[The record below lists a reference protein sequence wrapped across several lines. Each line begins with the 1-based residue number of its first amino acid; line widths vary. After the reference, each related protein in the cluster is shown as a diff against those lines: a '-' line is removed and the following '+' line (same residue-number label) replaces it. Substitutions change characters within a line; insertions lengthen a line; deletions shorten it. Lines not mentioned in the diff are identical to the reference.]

1 MEGKDWDLEDEEGWI
16 TKDNLNKLISSEVSQ
31 DEQKEELGVCLM
43 TSDFAMQNILLQ
55 MGIPLK
61 AHNGKIINRIK
72 SYVLECFSCNTV
84 TRDIERKFCPK
95 CGNPTLLKITCSFN
109 DDGSM
114 VLYRKRG
121 FQVSL
126 KGLRYNIPN
135 PKFGRRNDDLILTED
150 QYKNK
155 RVFKKKAKAE
165 KWSEKQ
171 NQNAEIAYSNGWGF
185 EEIKKQNKH
194 FQNIVVGYGSANPN
208 SNRFQAK
215 RSKK

>member
-1 MEGKDWDLEDEEGWI
+1 
-16 TKDNLNKLISSEVSQ
+16 
-31 DEQKEELGVCLM
+31 M

-55 MGIPLK
+55 MGVPLK

-121 FQVSL
+121 F
-126 KGLRYNIPN
+126 
-135 PKFGRRNDDLILTED
+135 
-150 QYKNK
+150 
-155 RVFKKKAKAE
+155 
-165 KWSEKQ
+165 
-171 NQNAEIAYSNGWGF
+171 
-185 EEIKKQNKH
+185 
-194 FQNIVVGYGSANPN
+194 
-208 SNRFQAK
+208 
-215 RSKK
+215 